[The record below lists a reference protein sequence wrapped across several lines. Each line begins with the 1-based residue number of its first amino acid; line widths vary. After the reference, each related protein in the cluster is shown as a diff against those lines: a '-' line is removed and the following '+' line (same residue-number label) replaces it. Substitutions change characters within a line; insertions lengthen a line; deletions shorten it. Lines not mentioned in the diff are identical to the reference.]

1 MTGEIG
7 KLAIST
13 AIATFVRIFANVAL
27 FVAIPIRMNGALEAP
42 STSVRSKRRAS
53 RAPRKLDHS
62 AALTLNAHET
72 TS

>member
-42 STSVRSKRRAS
+42 STSVAAQEMRKRRLHANS
-53 RAPRKLDHS
+53 INLLP
-62 AALTLNAHET
+62 
-72 TS
+72 